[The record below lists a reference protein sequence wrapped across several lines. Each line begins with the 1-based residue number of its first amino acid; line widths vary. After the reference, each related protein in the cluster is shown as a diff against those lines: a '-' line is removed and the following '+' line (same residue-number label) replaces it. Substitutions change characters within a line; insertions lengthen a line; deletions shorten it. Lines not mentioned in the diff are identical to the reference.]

1 VSRVA
6 PKAPTGELLPSPI
19 PDEKGQPSL
28 TLHRYGV
35 GVDCHSR
42 FFQVCVLIPDDTEI
56 VKIEHRVPALWPE
69 LRAAKAWLLRTLS
82 EHSIDVPPSD
92 LRYTCESTGQY
103 HMPICLAWRGRP
115 AIINPSDTGHV
126 RRKTDR
132 LDAGKL
138 AQHSL
143 HGLWRESWMAPDA
156 IQELRV
162 LANQRAKLVAERSR
176 LTNRINS
183 DMLRFGHVVGQ
194 LGKING
200 SLVRALIEDFC
211 TTGSV
216 ARHRDHFSD
225 IPVPAGVVSVLDQR
239 WKRVD
244 ALDQEIKVI
253 EDLCIKQVEE
263 LTWRIGQGRTA
274 SGGQLRLN
282 LESIP
287 GVGPQTVITWLG
299 EIGDITRFSSAN
311 KLLAYAGLDPSDEIS
326 AGKVVGTKVR
336 KGNARLHGA
345 LRNAA
350 RAMLAHAPSCKFAMW
365 VRGYM
370 GRHPRA
376 SKSKAVHA
384 LARRVGKALYYCH
397 LKNEPF
403 DDSGYQAL
411 LSESSYPLCPV
422 EEMGLSPGVVRKL
435 KGSGLQTSRQV
446 VDAFYS
452 DLGRRP
458 GCGKITVQAVGAWID
473 GHMKRPQERARKPK
487 GPEGSGTQPAAEG

>member
-1 VSRVA
+1 M
-6 PKAPTGELLPSPI
+6 PSPK
-19 PDEKGQPSL
+19 PEGKGQPDL

-42 FFQVCVLIPDDTEI
+42 FFQICVLIPSGTEI
-56 VKIEHRVPALWPE
+56 VKIERKVPASWPE
-69 LRAAKAWLLRTLS
+69 LRAAKAGILATLK
-82 EHSIDVPPSD
+82 EHGIDVSPSD

-103 HMPICLAWRGRP
+103 HMPLCLAWRGRP

-132 LDAGKL
+132 LDAKRL

-162 LANQRAKLVAERSR
+162 LALQRSKLVAERSR

-200 SLVRALIEDFC
+200 PVVRALIEDFC
-211 TTGSV
+211 ANGSV
-216 ARHRDHFSD
+216 GIHQDLFSD
-225 IPVPAGVVSVLDQR
+225 TRIPPGVVLVFDQR
-239 WKRVD
+239 WKRID
-244 ALDQEIKVI
+244 ALDQEIQRV
-253 EDLCIKQVEE
+253 EERCIKQVDAC
-263 LTWRIGQGRTA
+263 TWRIGAGRTA
-274 SGGQLRLN
+274 SGCQLRSN
-282 LESIP
+282 LESIS
-287 GVGPQTVITWLG
+287 GVGPQTVLTWLA
-299 EIGDITRFSSAN
+299 EVGDITRFDSVN
-311 KLLAYAGLDPSDEIS
+311 KLLAYSGLDPSAQIS
-326 AGKVVGTKVR
+326 AGKVTGTKPR
-336 KGNARLHGA
+336 KGNARLQGA

-350 RAMLAHAPSCKFAMW
+350 RAMLGRVPSCKFSMW
-365 VRGYM
+365 ARAYM
-370 GRHPRA
+370 GRHSRGG
-376 SKSKAVHA
+376 KSKAIHA
-384 LARRVGKALYYCH
+384 LARRIGKALYYCH

-403 DDSGYQAL
+403 DDSGYHAL

-422 EEMGLSPGVVRKL
+422 EEMGLSAGVVRNL
-435 KGSGLQTSRQV
+435 KGNGLLTSRQV

-458 GCGKITVQAVGAWID
+458 GCGTVTVQAVATWINSHRD
-473 GHMKRPQERARKPK
+473 RAQERPPK
-487 GPEGSGTQPAAEG
+487 AKGTEASGGLAQEA

>member
-1 VSRVA
+1 
-6 PKAPTGELLPSPI
+6 LLPSPI

-42 FFQVCVLIPDDTEI
+42 FFQVCVLIPNDTEI
-56 VKIEHRVPALWPE
+56 VKIEQKVPALWPE
-69 LRAAKAWLLRTLS
+69 LRAAKAWLLDTLS
-82 EHSIDVPPSD
+82 EHNITVSPPE

-103 HMPICLAWRGRP
+103 HMPLCLAWRGRP

-143 HGLWRESWMAPDA
+143 HGLWRESWMAPDE

-162 LANQRAKLVAERSR
+162 LANQRAKLVAERVR
-176 LTNRINS
+176 LTNRIS
-183 DMLRFGHVVGQ
+183 GDMLRFGHVVGQ

-200 SLVRALIEDFC
+200 SLVRPLIEDFC
-211 TTGSV
+211 TNGSV
-216 ARHRDHFSD
+216 VQHREYFSD
-225 IPVPAGVVSVLDQR
+225 IRIPAGVVRVLDQR
-239 WKRVD
+239 WRRVD
-244 ALDQEIKVI
+244 VLDQEIKLI
-253 EDLCIKQVEE
+253 EDLCLKQVDG
-263 LTWRIGQGRTA
+263 LTWRIGAGGTAGGRL
-274 SGGQLRLN
+274 LRSN
-282 LESIP
+282 
-287 GVGPQTVITWLG
+287 
-299 EIGDITRFSSAN
+299 
-311 KLLAYAGLDPSDEIS
+311 
-326 AGKVVGTKVR
+326 
-336 KGNARLHGA
+336 GA

-350 RAMLAHAPSCKFAMW
+350 RAMLAHAPTCKFAMW
-365 VRGYM
+365 VRGHM

-376 SKSKAVHA
+376 GKSKAVHA

-397 LKNEPF
+397 LKNGPF

-411 LSESSYPLCPV
+411 LGESSYPHCPV
-422 EEMGLSPGVVRKL
+422 EEMGLSHGVVRLL
-435 KGSGLQTSRQV
+435 KTNGLQTSRQV

-458 GCGKITVQAVGAWID
+458 VCGEVTVLAVGAWINS
-473 GHMKRPQERARKPK
+473 HTNRPQDRTRKAPS
-487 GPEGSGTQPAAEG
+487 PEATGTEHAAED

>member
-1 VSRVA
+1 
-6 PKAPTGELLPSPI
+6 LLPSPTA
-19 PDEKGQPSL
+19 EGKGQPSL

-42 FFQVCVLIPDDTEI
+42 FFQVCILIPDGTEI
-56 VKIEHRVPALWPE
+56 VKLERKVPALWPE
-69 LRAAKAWLLRTLS
+69 LRSAKDWLLGTLR
-82 EHSIDVPPSD
+82 ERDIDVSPSD

-143 HGLWRESWMAPDA
+143 HGLWRESWMAPDE

-162 LANQRAKLVAERSR
+162 LANQRAKLVGERSR

-200 SLVRALIEDFC
+200 TLVRALIEDFC
-211 TTGSV
+211 TNGSV
-216 ARHRDHFSD
+216 ARHRDYFSD
-225 IPVPAGVVSVLDQR
+225 IRIPAGVASVLDQR

-244 ALDQEIKVI
+244 ALDPEIKVV
-253 EDLCIKQVEE
+253 EDLCIKRVDG
-263 LTWRIGQGRTA
+263 LIWRIGEGRTA
-274 SGGQLRLN
+274 SGHQLRSN
-282 LESIP
+282 LESVS
-287 GVGPQTVITWLG
+287 GVGPQTVITWLA
-299 EIGDITRFSSAN
+299 EIGDIIRFDSVN

-326 AGKVVGTKVR
+326 AGKVIGAKTR

-350 RAMLAHAPSCKFAMW
+350 RGMLAHAPSCKFSMW
-365 VRGYM
+365 ARGYM
-370 GRHPRA
+370 GRHSRA
-376 SKSKAVHA
+376 GRSKAVHA
-384 LARRVGKALYYCH
+384 LARRIGKALYYCH

-435 KGSGLQTSRQV
+435 KGNGLCTSRQV

-458 GCGKITVQAVGAWID
+458 GCGKVTITAVATWINSHKNRSQ
-473 GHMKRPQERARKPK
+473 GRTRKPK
-487 GPEGSGTQPAAEG
+487 ISEALGNLPTAEG

>member
-1 VSRVA
+1 
-6 PKAPTGELLPSPI
+6 LLPSPI
-19 PDEKGQPSL
+19 PDGKGQPSL

-42 FFQVCVLIPDDTEI
+42 FFQVCVLIPNGTEI
-56 VKIEHRVPALWPE
+56 VKIEHKVSALWPE
-69 LRAAKAWLLRTLS
+69 LRAAKASLLRTLA
-82 EHSIDVPPSD
+82 EHDIAVSASD

-103 HMPICLAWRGRP
+103 HMPLCLAWQGRP

-143 HGLWRESWMAPDA
+143 HGLWRESWMAPNE

-162 LANQRAKLVAERSR
+162 LTNQRAKLVAERSR

-183 DMLRFGHVVGQ
+183 DLLRFGHVVGQ

-200 SLVRALIEDFC
+200 ALVRALIEDFC
-211 TTGSV
+211 TNGSV
-216 ARHRDHFSD
+216 VVHRDHFSD
-225 IPVPAGVVSVLDQR
+225 TKIPAGVVCVFAQR
-239 WKRVD
+239 WKRID
-244 ALDQEIKVI
+244 AIDQEIKII
-253 EDLCIKQVEE
+253 EDLCLKQIDG
-263 LTWRIGQGRTA
+263 LTWRIGAGGTVSGR
-274 SGGQLRLN
+274 QLRSS

-287 GVGPQTVITWLG
+287 GVGTQTVIIWLA
-299 EIGDITRFSSAN
+299 EIGDITRFSSVN
-311 KLLAYAGLDPSDEIS
+311 KLLAYCGLDPSAEIS

-350 RAMLAHAPSCKFAMW
+350 RAMVAHAPTCKFAMW
-365 VRGYM
+365 ARGYM
-370 GRHPRA
+370 GRHPQA
-376 SKSKAVHA
+376 GKSKAIHA

-403 DDSGYQAL
+403 DDSGYQTL
-411 LSESSYPLCPV
+411 LGESSYPLCPV
-422 EEMGLSPGVVRKL
+422 EEMGLSPGVVRGL
-435 KGSGLQTSRQV
+435 KANGLKTSRQV

-452 DLGRRP
+452 DLGRLP
-458 GCGKITVQAVGAWID
+458 GCGKVTVLAVGAWINSHAQRCQD
-473 GHMKRPQERARKPK
+473 RTRKVRTLK
-487 GPEGSGTQPAAEG
+487 ATGTVPPAEG

>member
-1 VSRVA
+1 
-6 PKAPTGELLPSPI
+6 LLPSPI
-19 PDEKGQPSL
+19 PDGKGQPSL

-42 FFQVCVLIPDDTEI
+42 FFQVCVLIPDGTEI
-56 VKIEHRVPALWPE
+56 VKAERKVPATWPE
-69 LRAAKAWLLRTLS
+69 LRAAKDWLLRTLA
-82 EHSIDVPPSD
+82 EHDIAVSAPD

-103 HMPICLAWRGRP
+103 HMPLCLAWQGRP

-143 HGLWRESWMAPDA
+143 HGLWRESWMAPDE

-194 LGKING
+194 LGQING
-200 SLVRALIEDFC
+200 SVVRALIEDFC
-211 TTGSV
+211 TNGCV
-216 ARHRDHFSD
+216 ALHRDHFSD
-225 IPVPAGVVSVLDQR
+225 TKIPAGVVCVFGQR
-239 WKRVD
+239 WKRID

-253 EDLCIKQVEE
+253 EDLCLKQVDG
-263 LTWRIGQGRTA
+263 LTWRIGAGGTARGR
-274 SGGQLRLN
+274 QLRSN
-282 LESIP
+282 LQSIP

-299 EIGDITRFSSAN
+299 EIGDITRFGSVN
-311 KLLAYAGLDPSDEIS
+311 KLLAYCGLDPSDEVS
-326 AGKVVGTKVR
+326 AGKVIGTKMR

-350 RAMLAHAPSCKFAMW
+350 RGLLAHAPTCKFAMW

-376 SKSKAVHA
+376 GKSKAVHA
-384 LARRVGKALYYCH
+384 LARRIGKALYYCH

-403 DDSGYQAL
+403 DDSGYQIL
-411 LSESSYPLCPV
+411 LSESSYLLCPV
-422 EEMGLSPGVVRKL
+422 EEMGLSPGVVRRL
-435 KGSGLQTSRQV
+435 KANGLQTSRQV

-458 GCGKITVQAVGAWID
+458 GCGTVTVLAVGAWINSQAQRSQD
-473 GHMKRPQERARKPK
+473 RTRKAQS
-487 GPEGSGTQPAAEG
+487 PEGPGKLSPVEG